1 MAEHTFHFWMIGRP
15 DAEADAAYDA
25 GLTDGDWVYKGGM
38 MFVEFTREG
47 ATMEEAAAGAAA
59 DLRKHGVPFDER
71 TLNLTDP
78 TELLE
83 EHPGYYEQD
92 ELEERI
98 AAIERYGDG
107 ATANDKRRL
116 VFLKANLK
124 LLLEAEPA

>member
-15 DAEADAAYDA
+15 EAEADAAYEA
-25 GLTDGDWVYKGGM
+25 GLTDGNWVYKGGM

-47 ATMEEAAAGAAA
+47 ATMAEAAAAAA
-59 DLRKHGVPFDER
+59 AELRRHGVPFDER

-83 EHPGYYEQD
+83 EHPGWYEQD
-92 ELEERI
+92 ELEEQI
-98 AAIERYGDG
+98 ADIESEGDD
-107 ATANDKRRL
+107 ATDDDKRRL

-124 LLLEAEPA
+124 LLLEAA